1 TETSRIGKN
10 VELYV
15 VSKKEAIDIDTF
27 EDWNLCAY
35 YLNRKRIVFNT
46 IGNSK
51 IGLGHIYRCLILAN
65 DIVDHDLVFLVD
77 TESELGMSKIA
88 SNNYSVIRQNENE
101 TILEIIDKLKPYMVI
116 NDCLDTD
123 AAFITSLKNKGIMVV
138 NFEDLGEGSNGADL

>member
-1 TETSRIGKN
+1 MIQNEALDTIITAVNDTHLTWKSENDTFVPNYEKRVNRQYLPQIFKETGGFFVTRRNVVTETSRIGKN

-51 IGLGHIYRCLILAN
+51 IGLGHIYR
-65 DIVDHDLVFLVD
+65 
-77 TESELGMSKIA
+77 
-88 SNNYSVIRQNENE
+88 
-101 TILEIIDKLKPYMVI
+101 
-116 NDCLDTD
+116 
-123 AAFITSLKNKGIMVV
+123 
-138 NFEDLGEGSNGADL
+138 